1 MIITSTYERLLLD
14 QRQRLWEQ
22 MKALADRASAERRD
36 LTAEEDQTWGRLSRD
51 MDDIDERLQAEQRRA
66 MRDRDSQETIA
77 RIQGQPATRG
87 VPSLADA
94 GLVEE
99 FRHRI
104 RTRSREPIDIRWD
117 SPRSGYQPG
126 IERRDLLTTTG
137 SGLTGTTFY
146 GTLLE
151 HMVEGSA
158 ILAAGATLITTGTG
172 ERLAVPRTTAMSTA
186 SIVAEGA
193 QIPESDPTLGSVVLE
208 AYKYGFTVQI
218 SNELANDATFDL
230 LGYLAREAGTAIAN
244 GAGAHFVAGT
254 GTGQPNGVVGAATTG
269 KTGATGVNGAFTAED
284 LIDLYHSVAEPYARS
299 SAAAWLM
306 NNSTLGAVRKLRDD
320 SGGTAGTGGFLFDI
334 TPPPGSGAVG
344 TLLGRPVYVDPNV
357 PAVAPGA
364 KAILFGDFSR
374 YWVRQVG
381 AVRFERSDDYAFD
394 RDLVTFRALWRADG
408 DLIDTTGAV
417 KAFVGGAS

>member
-1 MIITSTYERLLLD
+1 MIITSTYEKLLLE

-22 MKALADRASAERRD
+22 MKALTDRAIGEHRD
-36 LTAEEDQTWGRLSRD
+36 LTAEEEQTWDRLNRD
-51 MDDIDERLQAEQRRA
+51 LDDIDERLKAEQRRA
-66 MRDRDSQETIA
+66 IRDREAQETVD
-77 RIQGQPATRG
+77 RIKGRPATRG

-94 GLVEE
+94 GLADE

-104 RTRSREPIDIRWD
+104 RTNSREPIEIRWD

-126 IERRDLLTTTG
+126 IERRDLLTS
-137 SGLTGTTFY
+137 SGGGMTGTTFY

-151 HMVEGSA
+151 HLVEGSA
-158 ILAAGATLITTGTG
+158 ILAAGATLVTTDTG

-193 QIPESDPTLGSVVLE
+193 QIPESDPTLGSVTLE
-208 AYKYGFTVQI
+208 AYKYGFTVQV

-230 LGYLAREAGTAIAN
+230 IGYLAREAGTAIAN

-254 GTGQPNGVVGAATTG
+254 GTGQPNGVVGAATAG
-269 KTGATGVNGAFTAED
+269 KTGANGVGGAFTAED

-306 NNSTLGAVRKLRDD
+306 NNATLGAVRKLRDD
-320 SGGTAGTGGFLFDI
+320 SGGTGTGGFLFDI

-357 PAVAPGA
+357 PAVGTDA
-364 KAILFGDFSR
+364 KSILFGDFSR
-374 YWVRQVG
+374 YWVRQVRS
-381 AVRFERSDDYAFD
+381 VRFERSDDFAFD
-394 RDLVTFRALWRADG
+394 RDLITFRALWRADG
-408 DLIDTTGAV
+408 DLIDTTGAI